1 MLLFGMRFL
10 MCLLTHRPGACCTSQ
25 SIISMLSSGGS
36 LPSTSQHVCQNIPNN
51 VQCILKS
58 AYRNLQPC
66 FTNRRFVNKAF
77 DLSMNLIQ
85 EANQLQIDLQTGL
98 QTGHKL
104 PISLAQKLIYQ
115 TGQCQFVLC
124 R

>member
-1 MLLFGMRFL
+1 
-10 MCLLTHRPGACCTSQ
+10 
-25 SIISMLSSGGS
+25 MLSSGGS
-36 LPSTSQHVCQNIPNN
+36 LTVNFTKCLPKYSKQ
-51 VQCILKS
+51 QCILKS
-58 AYRNLQPC
+58 AYRNLQPG
-66 FTNRRFVNKAF
+66 FRNRRFVNKAF

-104 PISLAQKLIYQ
+104 PISLAQKLFYQ

>member
-1 MLLFGMRFL
+1 
-10 MCLLTHRPGACCTSQ
+10 
-25 SIISMLSSGGS
+25 
-36 LPSTSQHVCQNIPNN
+36 
-51 VQCILKS
+51 
-58 AYRNLQPC
+58 
-66 FTNRRFVNKAF
+66 
-77 DLSMNLIQ
+77 MNLIQ

-104 PISLAQKLIYQ
+104 PISLEQKLFYQ

>member
-1 MLLFGMRFL
+1 MFAKIFQ
-10 MCLLTHRPGACCTSQ
+10 TTVHTEK
-25 SIISMLSSGGS
+25 
-36 LPSTSQHVCQNIPNN
+36 
-51 VQCILKS
+51 CIQK
-58 AYRNLQPC
+58 
-66 FTNRRFVNKAF
+66 FTTWFVNKLLIG

-104 PISLAQKLIYQ
+104 PISLAQKLFYQ